1 MAGGII
7 MAHTYDPEEYNAK
20 KQAKQDL
27 DQPHTPPHSVP
38 ALRDRV
44 DKIERMIGVTPNT

>member
-1 MAGGII
+1 MAKHRFNRE
-7 MAHTYDPEEYNAK
+7 AWEAK

-27 DQPHTPPHSVP
+27 DQPHTPPNSVP

-44 DKIERMIGVTPNT
+44 DKIERILNVKPNE